1 MEGLQMN
8 MILFIIFCL
17 LGVGTVVSAIAYK
30 RTYDSKYDW
39 WMTGCMI
46 SMFAVCIVAVVNLT
60 TKGDTQTERTLVT
73 ITRVENEHAYFE
85 INGEEYNR
93 AVDKYTQAYMEKN
106 DKAWFVV
113 ERESTIL
120 SNELIMTDSYLLPYF
135 EEE

>member
-1 MEGLQMN
+1 MN
-8 MILFIIFCL
+8 TILFILCL

-30 RTYDSKYDW
+30 KTSKDKYDW
-39 WMTGCMI
+39 WMIGCMF
-46 SMFAVCIVAVVNLT
+46 SMFIVCIVAVINLA
-60 TKGDTQTERTLVT
+60 TKGDTQTEKTLVT

-85 INGEEYNR
+85 INGDEYNR

-113 ERESTIL
+113 ERESTRL